1 MRDVLRLVRFPLC
14 LSAAADSAAGYL
26 STLASRADLR
36 WGTLGAL
43 AASSALLYC
52 GGIALNDYADRERD
66 RTLHPQRPLPAG
78 RITPGRARAIGLA
91 LIVAGAAA
99 AAPAGRFALV
109 AALVAALFVLAY
121 DFGLKRAGLLG
132 AAAMAGARACNFAM
146 GAVAVLPP
154 WRWDDVDVLG
164 TASIGLFV
172 FALTAASL
180 LEERA
185 RGRVAYVACAA
196 LMLAAVW
203 PVAALAENY
212 LRPALVFP
220 VWLALLVSWRAV
232 ATLSR
237 FTREELQRST
247 AWHVRGI
254 TVLSAG
260 IVAARADVVEA
271 AAIAAV
277 IPVMMILGGWL
288 KRGDVAPAAAGLA
301 D

>member
-1 MRDVLRLVRFPLC
+1 MRDILRLVRFPLC

-26 STLASRADLR
+26 STLASRSDLR

-43 AASSALLYC
+43 AGSSALLYC

-66 RTLHPQRPLPAG
+66 RTLHPQRPIASG
-78 RITPGRARAIGLA
+78 RLAPGRALAIGLA

-109 AALVAALFVLAY
+109 AALGAALFVLAY
-121 DFGLKRAGLLG
+121 DFGLKRLGLLG
-132 AAAMAGARACNFAM
+132 AFAMAGARACNFAM
-146 GAVAVLPP
+146 GVVAVLPV
-154 WRWDDVDVLG
+154 WRWDDADVLG
-164 TASIGLFV
+164 PASIALFV

-185 RGRVAYVACAA
+185 RGRVAYALCAV

-203 PVAALAENY
+203 PGAALAEDY

-220 VWLALLVSWRAV
+220 VWLGLMILWRAGV
-232 ATLSR
+232 TLSR

-260 IVAARADVVEA
+260 VVAARADVREA
-271 AAIAAV
+271 AAVAVV
-277 IPVMMILGGWL
+277 IPVMMLLGGWF
-288 KRGDVAPAAAGLA
+288 KRGDAAPAPAGLA